1 MTLTPLLSAPPFIFY
16 HALAA
21 MLALCLGILQLALP
35 KGNRRHR
42 ILGYVW
48 VISMVGVAISS
59 FFIHTI
65 QLIGP
70 FSPIH
75 ILSVFTLFTVPRAVL
90 AARRG
95 NIKAHRSAMQQL
107 FWFALIGAGL
117 FTLLPN
123 RIMGEVL
130 FGT

>member
-1 MTLTPLLSAPPFIFY
+1 MTLMPLLNAPPSIFY

-21 MLALCLGILQLALP
+21 MLALGLGILQLALP

-42 ILGYVW
+42 ILGYIW
-48 VISMVGVAISS
+48 VICMVAVSVTS

-65 QLIGP
+65 RLIGP

-75 ILSVFTLFTVPRAVL
+75 VLSVFTLFTVPRAIL
-90 AARRG
+90 SARRG
-95 NIKAHRSAMQQL
+95 NIKAHRSAMLQL
-107 FWFALIGAGL
+107 FWLALIGAGM
-117 FTLLPN
+117 FTLLPS